1 MTKTVGYML
10 AESLAAHDIDIIYCV
25 PGESY
30 LGLTDALSDLPGIN
44 LVVCR
49 HEGGAGFMAAAD
61 RRMRSG

>member
-30 LGLTDALSDLPGIN
+30 LGLTDALSDFPGIN

-49 HEGGAGFMAAAD
+49 HEGGPV
-61 RRMRSG
+61 